1 MKDFSVNLE
10 PIEGILGQIC
20 RERAAD
26 YADSDFVLPPVRARK
41 FRFEQA
47 LTTGELTLIA
57 EVKRA
62 SPSRGFIA
70 DRDPVEAALAYER
83 GGAAALSILT
93 EPRHFGGNAQ
103 FLKDVVSQ
111 AGIPALR
118 KDFVVHPEMV
128 LEASYWGAS
137 AVLLMVSV
145 LGNKLEP
152 YLELAHHLGLDA
164 LVEVH
169 TEEELDLALNA
180 GARIIGVNNRDLHTL
195 EINLG
200 TAPRVGLLAREYDFD
215 GVLIALSGYSNRAE
229 LISLEGVFDAVLI
242 GSSLAGS
249 ADIEGS
255 TRALLGR

>member
-26 YADSDFVLPPVRARK
+26 YAHADFVLPPARARK
-41 FRFEQA
+41 FRFEHA
-47 LTTGELTLIA
+47 LTPGELTLIA

-103 FLKDVVSQ
+103 FLKDVVAQ
-111 AGIPALR
+111 VEIPALR

-137 AVLLMVSV
+137 AVLLMVSI
-145 LGNKLEP
+145 LGNKLGT

-169 TEEELDLALNA
+169 SEDELKIAMD
-180 GARIIGVNNRDLHTL
+180 ARAPILGINNRDLRSL
-195 EINLG
+195 EIDLNNVPFL
-200 TAPRVGLLAREYDFD
+200 TEIARFHGYN
-215 GVLIALSGYSNRAE
+215 GVIVAESGYSSAE
-229 LISLEGVFDAVLI
+229 HIRGLRGLTDAVLI
-242 GSSLAGS
+242 GSSLMEQEDLETAVR
-249 ADIEGS
+249 
-255 TRALLGR
+255 TLLA